1 MEKTYECLKDTLE
14 EQIKLISKKG
24 DKITPDDNMSLYYA
38 LKSLKEIERK
48 MMNPEGMMTGQDEYA
63 YGYGYARPDNI
74 YGTNYANYGTNYGTN
89 RSPVTGRFIGNGT
102 TPHGTMRMA
111 YGDPYDHMYGHS
123 IKDRMVAALEPMY
136 DQAKSEHERQ
146 VISSTIN
153 HIQSNN

>member
-48 MMNPEGMMTGQDEYA
+48 MMNPEMMGQDEYS
-63 YGYGYARPDNI
+63 YGYGYGYPDHM
-74 YGTNYANYGTNYGTN
+74 YRGHDMYGTN
-89 RSPVTGRFIGNGT
+89 RSPVTGRFISNGT
-102 TPHGTMRMA
+102 SPHGSMRIA
-111 YGDPYDHMYGHS
+111 YGDHYDHMYGHS